1 VTAAGWPVRPHPVVR
16 AGPGSRSVDSVL
28 RKRTPQPEVHRITG
42 AQRPHS
48 DDLDQRVGR
57 YLVSMLIR
65 TLCVVLVLVIHSP
78 VRWAFAVGAVLLPYV
93 AVVMANAG
101 QARRQPPPPTIDLQP
116 RPGPALPPS

>member
-1 VTAAGWPVRPHPVVR
+1 VEG
-16 AGPGSRSVDSVL
+16 VL

-65 TLCVVLVLVIHSP
+65 TACVVLVLVIHSP

-101 QARRQPPPPTIDLQP
+101 QSRREPPPPTIDLQP